1 MLAYVAAVV
10 GRDRAEAVA
19 VLEDQRF
26 AAEVRTAEN
35 AWINQGISGVP
46 AMIFN
51 RRHLVTGAQGVE
63 NYTRI
68 LQQLAKM
75 PD

>member
-1 MLAYVAAVV
+1 VAAEI
-10 GRDRAEAVA
+10 GLERTEALA

-26 AAEVRTAEN
+26 AKDIRSAEKF
-35 AWINQGISGVP
+35 WIDAGINGVP

-63 NYTRI
+63 NYTSI
-68 LQQLAKM
+68 LQQLAEESS
-75 PD
+75 